1 MDSRRKSSSRGR
13 RSSVDNEEVEA
24 FDRSGMTERQI
35 CQDRCAQRSS
45 LILGGS
51 SSRSAMLRE
60 EVARGKR
67 VVEVEEVHREEAV
80 FEEAVMRKRLRS
92 SGMIH

>member
-1 MDSRRKSSSRGR
+1 
-13 RSSVDNEEVEA
+13 
-24 FDRSGMTERQI
+24 
-35 CQDRCAQRSS
+35 
-45 LILGGS
+45 
-51 SSRSAMLRE
+51 MLRE